1 MADLSPPDLLTR
13 LDALRAFLRD
23 FRDLTERMPETSAEL
38 TPQIDAHLA
47 TVDDLSEHL
56 QAD

>member
-1 MADLSPPDLLTR
+1 MTKPLLDR
-13 LDALRAFLRD
+13 LDALRDFLRD
-23 FRDLTERMPETSAEL
+23 LRAFTERYPETSAEL
-38 TPQIDAHLA
+38 TPKIDEHLA